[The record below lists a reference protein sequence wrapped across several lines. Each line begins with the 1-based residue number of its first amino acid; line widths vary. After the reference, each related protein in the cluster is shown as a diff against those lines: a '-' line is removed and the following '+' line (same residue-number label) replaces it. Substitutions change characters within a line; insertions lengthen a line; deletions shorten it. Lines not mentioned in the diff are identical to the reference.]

1 MAETVQAKSKAPI
14 LLVEGTAADQQIMAN
29 LAALA
34 LKKVGFKVMLMAV
47 ADQDRLTALSTGDV
61 HV

>member
-34 LKKVGFKVMLMAV
+34 LKKVGFKVMLM
-47 ADQDRLTALSTGDV
+47 RPLHNPHSGKNLGI
-61 HV
+61 HH